1 MSMSAQTRFDT
12 RVAGRHQRGAILI
25 EVMVSILIC
34 AFGLLGFVA
43 LQARASTS
51 EFEAYQRSQALVLL
65 EDMTNRLNAN
75 RAEADS
81 YVTDGL
87 IGEGAMADCSALTAA
102 AARDLCEWGNLLRGS
117 AETRNGSATGAMVGA
132 RGCIARAD
140 GSTHRYVVSIAWVGI
155 VPTGAPTSTC
165 GEGDAAF
172 ANEALRRVVATTVC
186 MAQLRD
192 AASAPAV
199 PRC

>member
-1 MSMSAQTRFDT
+1 MSARPRFPT
-12 RVAGRHQRGAILI
+12 TAAHQQRGAILI

-75 RAEADS
+75 RAEAGS
-81 YVTDGL
+81 YVTSGL
-87 IGEGAMADCSALTAA
+87 IGGGAMADCTALTTTTT
-102 AARDLCEWGNLLRGS
+102 ARDLCEWGNLLRGS

-132 RGCIARAD
+132 RGCISRAA
-140 GSTHRYVVSIAWVGI
+140 GSTERYVVSIAWVGI
-155 VPTGAPTSTC
+155 VPTGAPASTC
-165 GEGDAAF
+165 GKDDAAF
-172 ANEALRRVVATTVC
+172 ANEALRRVVSTTVC

>member
-1 MSMSAQTRFDT
+1 MSTQPRFDT
-12 RVAGRHQRGAILI
+12 RAAAARQRGAVLI

-75 RAEADS
+75 RAVADS

-87 IGEGAMADCSALTAA
+87 IGGGDMVDCSALTST
-102 AARDLCEWGNLLRGS
+102 ARDICEWGNLLRGS

-132 RGCIARAD
+132 RGCIARAA

-155 VPTGAPTSTC
+155 VPTGAPASTC
-165 GEGDAAF
+165 GKDDAAF
-172 ANEALRRVVATTVC
+172 ANEALRRVVSTTVC